1 MHYRVRHIT
10 RYEYE
15 SDVALSHNQM
25 RLSPR
30 SLAYQKVEW
39 PQLTVQPEPTCQRA
53 WVDFHGNRTH
63 FFSIEQSHRV
73 MEVSAESLVE
83 RTEQELAINSKATWE
98 SLAARVEHPRS
109 AVDIEAS
116 MFRFDSRYVRFS
128 REVQQ
133 YARPSFAGGRSM
145 LDAAKDLTARIFQDF
160 EYDPNATHVSTPT
173 LEVLQQRRGV
183 CQDFAHLQIAALRS
197 MGLAARYVSGYL
209 LTQPP
214 PGQTKLVGSDASHAW
229 ISVYFG
235 DGHWLDFDPTNNLIP
250 GDEHITIGWGR
261 DYADI
266 CPIQGILIGGGQS
279 RLRVSVDVLPISSQG
294 E

>member
-1 MHYRVRHIT
+1 
-10 RYEYE
+10 
-15 SDVALSHNQM
+15 
-25 RLSPR
+25 
-30 SLAYQKVEW
+30 
-39 PQLTVQPEPTCQRA
+39 
-53 WVDFHGNRTH
+53 
-63 FFSIEQSHRV
+63 

-83 RTEQELAINSKATWE
+83 RTGQELAVNAKATWE
-98 SLAARVEHPRS
+98 SLAARVEYPRS

-128 REVQQ
+128 HEVQQ
-133 YARPSFAGGRSM
+133 YAQPSFVAGRSM
-145 LDAAKDLTARIFQDF
+145 LEAAKDLTARIFQDF

-173 LEVLQQRRGV
+173 LEVLRQRRGV
-183 CQDFAHLQIAALRS
+183 CQDFAHLQIACLRS

-214 PGQTKLVGSDASHAW
+214 PGQSKLVGSDASHAW

-235 DGHWLDFDPTNNLIP
+235 DGQWLDFDPTNNLIP

-266 CPIQGILIGGGQS
+266 CPIQGVLIGGGQS